1 MISFQDTKTADLLKE
16 CKQALLNRDAVRC
29 YESGHNPCQ
38 CTLCKIDRYLEELCK
53 PIMDGPLP
61 TDEEIGAAVDQ
72 LSKESC
78 APDRE
83 TPDWM
88 KADIRRGMIWMKERL
103 TSFKTNQS

>member
-1 MISFQDTKTADLLKE
+1 MSTDKVVLTIAIGDDYQKIASYTHPLLE
-16 CKQALLNRDAVRC
+16 
-29 YESGHNPCQ
+29 
-38 CTLCKIDRYLEELCK
+38 RYAYR
-53 PIMDGPLP
+53 
-61 TDEEIGAAVDQ
+61 IGAAVDQ